1 MKTAHLPTDL
11 EKLLVST
18 KFAPPRIGSRYIA
31 RTHLLDALQRDRHCR
46 LVLVSGSA
54 GFGKTILLAQWRQ
67 ELLKDGS
74 QVAWL
79 SLNSD
84 EKLFAN
90 FCMHV
95 LAAVAQ
101 LGVAVQ
107 DQIALV
113 SEGLAQ
119 VDDTVAAIVN
129 NVAML
134 EEELYLILDDYHHVE
149 DPWAH
154 RFLQKLLEHSPPNL
168 HIVLASR
175 AVPPLAVAK
184 LRVMGQVSEIECNDL
199 PFNLAETRTFLDAN
213 VAGDRLAPDEI
224 GQIHDFTNGWP
235 ASLQLVSIM
244 LKNRPETRATLP
256 ALAWQ
261 SLDLQHYL
269 SEDVVGHLP
278 PEMSAFME
286 ELSICRRFT
295 ASLAEAITRHPDAAG
310 LIERIEEE
318 NLLIMRAESDSRSP
332 WFRFHP
338 LFAEYLASRLERR
351 GSEATQELHSR
362 ASQWFAQRRLVIE
375 AVRHATCAGKL
386 DEAVAIIE
394 RTVPGSWKLSY
405 LGPLLHLVDNLSLD
419 AIAAHPRLLFLGSL
433 TMAMAGTPT
442 RAEAWLTR
450 LRESGTS
457 SDRRH
462 AFKIAL
468 VEATIALQRDDS
480 GQVLDILERHG
491 IDEGLSSFERYVYM
505 MVLVPA
511 LGGAGRFED
520 AMRII
525 DLNPIPAAEAN
536 DDLAMRAE
544 GCRTVMLL
552 MMGRVAEAETLAAP
566 RYLRSVAEHGRSSTC
581 ATLAAAGLADIYY
594 ELDRI
599 DDARELLANR
609 QHQLKTSSPHLMTT
623 SALCEARL
631 ELLQT
636 SRASALAFLEA
647 QASYYRSLGLDRP
660 LAHIRAEQVRIYLA
674 ADEPK
679 RAADL
684 MPELDLLSGRAGAD
698 PGFATET
705 RMIAALAR
713 ARLAL
718 HLNDTDNAL
727 SVAKEARDL
736 ARSIGRGR
744 HEIIIANVEALALD
758 RAGRP
763 DDALA
768 LLAEQMRA
776 AADLGLIR
784 SLVDEGGELKA
795 LLQRLA
801 EDGRLDKRSQAYLE
815 TLIGHFGGQ
824 AGAAPESMG
833 TAQSDTLLTPREI
846 DILGLVAAGMSNKR
860 IAIALG
866 ITLETVKW
874 NLKNVFLKLGVSSR
888 YDAMIWARRQNLI
901 V

>member
-1 MKTAHLPTDL
+1 MKPVHSQTDL

-18 KFAPPRIGSRYIA
+18 KFAPPRIGSRYIV
-31 RTHLLDALQRDRHCR
+31 RTHLLDALRRDRQCR
-46 LVLVSGSA
+46 LALVSGSA

-67 ELLKDGS
+67 ELLKDGA

-79 SLNSD
+79 SLNTD
-84 EKLFAN
+84 EKLFSS
-90 FCMHV
+90 FCTHV
-95 LAAVAQ
+95 LAALAQ

-113 SEGLAQ
+113 SEGLARI
-119 VDDTVAAIVN
+119 DDTVAAIVN

-134 EEELYLILDDYHHVE
+134 DDELYLILDDYHHVE

-154 RFLQKLLEHSPPNL
+154 RFLQKLLDHSPPNL

-213 VAGDRLAPDEI
+213 VAGDKLATDEI

-244 LKNRPETRATLP
+244 LKNRPEARSTLSS
-256 ALAWQ
+256 LARQ

-286 ELSICRRFT
+286 GLSICRRFN
-295 ASLAEAITRHPDAAG
+295 ASLAEAITQRGDSAE
-310 LIERIEEE
+310 LIERIEDE

-351 GSEATQELHSR
+351 GAEVTRELHSR

-375 AVRHATCAGKL
+375 AVRHATLAGNL
-386 DEAVAIIE
+386 DDAVAIIE

-442 RAEAWLTR
+442 RAQAWLAR
-450 LRESGTS
+450 LKASGPST
-457 SDRRH
+457 DRRH

-468 VEATIALQRDDS
+468 VEATIALQRDNS
-480 GQVLDILERHG
+480 GQTLEILERHS

-520 AMRII
+520 AMRVI
-525 DLNPIPAAEAN
+525 DLNPIPAADAN
-536 DDLAMRAE
+536 NDMAMRAE

-552 MMGRVAEAETLAAP
+552 MMGRIADAEAMATP

-623 SALCEARL
+623 ATICEARL

-636 SRASALAFLEA
+636 SREAALAVLED
-647 QASYYRSLGLDRP
+647 QGSYYRSLGLDRP
-660 LAHIRAEQVRIYLA
+660 LAYIRAEQVRLYLA
-674 ADEPK
+674 ADEPN

-684 MPELDLLSGRAGAD
+684 IPELDQLAAHAQVEPS
-698 PGFATET
+698 FHTET
-705 RMIAALAR
+705 RMMAGLAH
-713 ARLAL
+713 AR
-718 HLNDTDNAL
+718 T
-727 SVAKEARDL
+727 
-736 ARSIGRGR
+736 
-744 HEIIIANVEALALD
+744 
-758 RAGRP
+758 RP
-763 DDALA
+763 A
-768 LLAEQMRA
+768 
-776 AADLGLIR
+776 
-784 SLVDEGGELKA
+784 
-795 LLQRLA
+795 
-801 EDGRLDKRSQAYLE
+801 
-815 TLIGHFGGQ
+815 
-824 AGAAPESMG
+824 
-833 TAQSDTLLTPREI
+833 
-846 DILGLVAAGMSNKR
+846 
-860 IAIALG
+860 
-866 ITLETVKW
+866 
-874 NLKNVFLKLGVSSR
+874 
-888 YDAMIWARRQNLI
+888 
-901 V
+901 